1 MFYTQQCGVSC
12 IMSCVLGVVCFYW
25 MLLGVIIHDE
35 LVRGKAYM
43 KKSFCKGVEERLVI
57 SIEVE
62 CH

>member
-1 MFYTQQCGVSC
+1 
-12 IMSCVLGVVCFYW
+12 

-35 LVRGKAYM
+35 LVRDKAYM
-43 KKSFCKGVEERLVI
+43 KKSFCKGVEERLVT